1 MKAINEHFEVGQ
13 QYYALVSK
21 EVLVVSEVLQPGM
34 CPSGSG
40 GYHTLRSPMVRFR
53 NEKTGLV
60 HTCSLELAKHLLL
73 AKRQTAKRKRS
84 WLIMNKA
91 RRFVI
96 ELRLESLRSMPSTI
110 RAIVRKTIRRLYR
123 LCTRGWRHGRAGLC
137 EYDPDK
143 DLLQTVVYGDCASD
157 EPTAIVEHY
166 NTDF

>member
-34 CPSGSG
+34 YPSGSG

-73 AKRQTAKRKRS
+73 AKRQTAKEKR
-84 WLIMNKA
+84 
-91 RRFVI
+91 V
-96 ELRLESLRSMPSTI
+96 
-110 RAIVRKTIRRLYR
+110 
-123 LCTRGWRHGRAGLC
+123 G
-137 EYDPDK
+137 
-143 DLLQTVVYGDCASD
+143 
-157 EPTAIVEHY
+157 
-166 NTDF
+166 